1 MPTYS
6 AFVDKN
12 IIKPENIRMKDEEKT
27 KAQLFEEMK
36 EMRMRI
42 VALEKAEALVKQT
55 EEKYRTILDEME
67 DGYQE
72 VDLAGN
78 FTFFNESFLKIF
90 GYTDKEMMGANY
102 RLYAADAAI
111 AEKVYRTYNQM
122 YKTGVPINK
131 FDWDIIRKDGSMR
144 TIEFFASL
152 LRDPDGRPTGFRGVV
167 RDVTERRREHE
178 QYRIVANSSQAG
190 VYIIQDG
197 CICFA
202 NPHISRYSGY
212 PESELIG
219 ARILGFVHPDDR
231 EMVREKAV
239 KMLRSEAASPYEY
252 RIIDRENRVRWLMET
267 VTPISYRGRRAVLGN
282 TMDITEEK
290 KFEEGRKK
298 FEAQLQQAQKMES
311 IGTLAGGIAHD
322 FNNLLMGIQGYA
334 SLMLMALDAGHPHY
348 EKLRAIEEQVAS
360 GADLT
365 RQLLGF
371 ARGGRYEVKPTDLN
385 DLIRKTA
392 AMFGRTKKEIR
403 IHEKYGEG
411 IWTVDTDRGQMD
423 QVLLNLFVNAWQ
435 AMPGGGDLFLQTDNV
450 NLDGAHVAPYEIQTG
465 PYVKVS
471 VTDTGV
477 GMDEKTRQ
485 RIFDPFFTTREMGR
499 GTGLGLASAY
509 GIIKGHGGFITVY
522 SEKGHGT
529 TFNIY
534 LPVSNR
540 EVVREKPAAGAI
552 RRGHE
557 TVLVVD
563 DERMI
568 LDVTREMLEGLG
580 YRVLVAQGG
589 TDAMD
594 IYRADHGKIDLVILD
609 MIMPGM
615 GGGELLDRMK
625 AVNADVRIILSS
637 GYSLNGEARTI
648 MARGARLFLQ
658 KPFRLDNLSQKIR
671 EALEK

>member
-1 MPTYS
+1 M
-6 AFVDKN
+6 KN
-12 IIKPENIRMKDEEKT
+12 EEKT
-27 KAQLFEEMK
+27 KAQLLEEIK

-90 GYTDKEMMGANY
+90 GYTDKEMMGTNY

-111 AEKVYRTYNQM
+111 AQKVYRAYNQM
-122 YKTGVPINK
+122 YKTGVPIRK
-131 FDWDIIRKDGSMR
+131 FDWNIIRKDGSRR
-144 TIEFFASL
+144 TVEFFASL
-152 LRDPDGRPTGFRGVV
+152 LRNADGHPAGFRGIV
-167 RDVTERRREHE
+167 RDVTDHMQAYKALRQSEERYRGLFEHAVE
-178 QYRIVANSSQAG
+178 GIYQSTLEGRFIDV
-190 VYIIQDG
+190 
-197 CICFA
+197 
-202 NPHISRYSGY
+202 NPAMAHMCGYESPEDMIKSITDISTQHYVD
-212 PESELIG
+212 PL
-219 ARILGFVHPDDR
+219 DR
-231 EMVREKAV
+231 ETYKSLLDANGRIDNIGYRVQHRDGSAIWVSGSARVVRNDQGDT
-239 KMLRSEAASPYEY
+239 LYYE
-252 RIIDRENRVRWLMET
+252 
-267 VTPISYRGRRAVLGN
+267 GRCQ
-282 TMDITEEK
+282 DITARKQAEE
-290 KFEEGRKK
+290 ERKK
-298 FEAQLQQAQKMES
+298 LESQLKQAQKMES

-348 EKLRAIEEQVAS
+348 EKLRAIEEQVQS

-411 IWTVDTDRGQMD
+411 LRAVDADRGQMD

-435 AMPGGGDLFLQTDNV
+435 AMPGGGDLFLETDNV
-450 NLDGAHVAPYEIQTG
+450 DLDAAYVAPYAIKPG
-465 PYVKVS
+465 PYVKICI
-471 VTDTGV
+471 TDTGV
-477 GMDEKTRQ
+477 GMDEKTKQ

-509 GIIKGHGGFITVY
+509 GIIKGHGGFINVY

-534 LPVSNR
+534 LPASDR
-540 EVVREKPAAGAI
+540 ATVRETPVAEAI
-552 RRGHE
+552 HRGHE
-557 TVLVVD
+557 TIFLVD

-568 LDVTREMLEGLG
+568 LDVTQEMLAGLG
-580 YRVLVAQGG
+580 YRVLVAPGG
-589 TDAMD
+589 AEALEV
-594 IYRADHGKIDLVILD
+594 YRAQHETIDLVILD
-609 MIMPGM
+609 MIMPGI
-615 GGGELLDRMK
+615 GGGEVLDGMK
-625 AVNADVRIILSS
+625 AVNPGVRIILSS
-637 GYSLNGEARTI
+637 GYSLNGMARNI
-648 MARGARLFLQ
+648 MERGARLFLQ
-658 KPFRLDNLSQKIR
+658 KPFRLDNLSRKIR
-671 EALEK
+671 EALGSVTE